1 MDEFT
6 RLTLAAALIAIPVLA
21 GAGWYAGTYKKRQRE
36 KERRRGIKRHG
47 H

>member
-6 RLTLAAALIAIPVLA
+6 RLTLAAALIAVPVL
-21 GAGWYAGTYKKRQRE
+21 GAIGWYAATFRKRQRN

>member
-6 RLTLAAALIAIPVLA
+6 RLTLAAALIAVPVL
-21 GAGWYAGTYKKRQRE
+21 GVVGWYAGTYKRRKRE